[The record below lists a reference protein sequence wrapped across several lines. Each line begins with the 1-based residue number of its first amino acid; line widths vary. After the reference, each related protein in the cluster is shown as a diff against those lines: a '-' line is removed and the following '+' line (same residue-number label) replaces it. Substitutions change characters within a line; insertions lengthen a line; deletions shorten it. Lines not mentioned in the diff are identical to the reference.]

1 MARAVSPAQWRKQCA
16 MQNRLWRVFN
26 CSGILRHSGCHCS
39 LSYLL
44 WKFLPYSNLSIF
56 LLLPRFIKDL
66 TLLRM
71 HLGIE
76 CCWHF
81 RGNFWAVERFPG
93 KQRLRSWTEDRSGK
107 SEKASL
113 VAISQWVL
121 SFPWPCTAV
130 WSTHSQLWNLSYSE
144 FDLLRLWTDEKN
156 RRKHS
161 LLASQKPLL
170 VLAEVSKDCYLKLGI
185 FK

>member
-1 MARAVSPAQWRKQCA
+1 MWNKSWT
-16 MQNRLWRVFN
+16 VFN
-26 CSGILRHSGCHCS
+26 CSEIFRYASHLCP
-39 LSYLL
+39 LSSLL

-66 TLLRM
+66 NLLRM
-71 HLGIE
+71 WLGVE

-81 RGNFWAVERFPG
+81 RGMKSLSIERFPG
-93 KQRLRSWTEDRSGK
+93 KQRPRSWTEDRSEK

-113 VAISQWVL
+113 VAVSQWVL
-121 SFPWPCTAV
+121 SFPWPCTAG
-130 WSTHSQLWNLSYSE
+130 WGAHSQLWNLSHSE
-144 FDLLRLWTDEKN
+144 FYLLRMWPDEKS

-170 VLAEVSKDCYLKLGI
+170 VLAEVSKDSYLKLGI